1 MPSMIPPSGAL
12 VAMVAMPF
20 LALGP
25 PATAPSDVVLTAP
38 APVRIWKSMAAMEQ
52 GRDLLDASASPDAAA
67 LAPLLVCEV
76 APGTRATVTRA
87 EHSYAWEAEVTE
99 GPQRGCRGV
108 IGPRDFNTEAELL
121 PRSPVEVHP
130 PASTG
135 RSDRRAI
142 LWYQLDMLA
151 HDGRAQTAWKSVAG
165 WETDV
170 ECEGAR
176 RRLMEANEQEVR
188 DILDRFE
195 VASRASRGK
204 IAMRYAP
211 REYGLD
217 LELSNLTRE
226 GGTSLHIEIRNYC
239 FPAGYDPRR

>member
-1 MPSMIPPSGAL
+1 MIPRSGAL
-12 VAMVAMPF
+12 VAMAAMPF
-20 LALGP
+20 LAL
-25 PATAPSDVVLTAP
+25 APSSAGASDVILTAS
-38 APVRIWKSMAAMEQ
+38 APVRIWKSLAAMEQ

-76 APGTRATVTRA
+76 APGTRATVSRA

-99 GPQRGCRGV
+99 GPQRGCRGI
-108 IGPRDFNTEAELL
+108 IGPRDFNSEAELL
-121 PRSPVEVHP
+121 PRSPVEAQP

-135 RSDRRAI
+135 RSDQRAI

-151 HDGRAQTAWKSVAG
+151 HDGRTQTAWKPVAG
-165 WETDV
+165 WETDL

-195 VASRASRGK
+195 VASRASRGR
-204 IAMRYAP
+204 IAMTYAP

-217 LELSNLTRE
+217 LELSNLSRA
-226 GGTSLHIEIRNYC
+226 GGTSLRIEIRNYC
-239 FPAGYDPRR
+239 FPAGYNPRR